1 MEFITLQFDKYQIR
15 QYQLTDVEALVK
27 YGNNYSVSKFL
38 RDAFPFPY
46 TQKDAMQWIDM
57 VMHNKFNLA
66 FAIADEKELIGGIG
80 AMPNQDVNRF
90 TAEIG
95 YWLAEPFWNK
105 GIISKAVS
113 TFCGYLFNNFNFN
126 HLTASIF
133 EGNDASM
140 RVVQKA
146 GFVLEGVLRK
156 NVFKENKFLDQYIY
170 GLLKEEIKL

>member
-1 MEFITLQFDKYQIR
+1 MILKFENVQIR
-15 QYQLTDVEALVK
+15 EFLPNDVDSLVK
-27 YGNNYSVSKFL
+27 YANNYSVSRYL

-46 TQKDAMQWIDM
+46 TQKDAMQWIDI
-57 VMHNKFNLA
+57 VMHDKLNLA

-95 YWLAEPFWNK
+95 YWLAEPFWNN

-113 TFCGYLFNNFNFN
+113 TFCNHLFNNFNFK
-126 HLTASIF
+126 HLTASIY

-140 RVVQKA
+140 KVVQKA
-146 GFVLEGVLRK
+146 GFILEGVLRK
-156 NVFKENKFLDQYIY
+156 NVYKGNKFLDQYIY
-170 GLLKEEIKL
+170 GLLKEDFKL

>member
-1 MEFITLQFDKYQIR
+1 MKLQFDNYCIREFFPDDVVSLAKY
-15 QYQLTDVEALVK
+15 A
-27 YGNNYSVSKFL
+27 NNYSISRYL

-46 TQKDAMQWIDM
+46 TQKDAKEWIDT
-57 VMHNKFNLA
+57 VMDDEFNLA
-66 FAIADEKELIGGIG
+66 FAIANEKELIGGIG
-80 AMPNQDVNRF
+80 AMPNHDVNRF

-113 TFCGYLFNNFNFN
+113 TFCGYLFNNHNFN
-126 HLTASIF
+126 HLTASIY

-140 RVVQKA
+140 KVIQKA

-156 NVFKENKFLDQYIY
+156 NVYKENKFLDQYIY
-170 GLLKEEIKL
+170 GLLKEDFNL

>member
-1 MEFITLQFDKYQIR
+1 MIKLQFDNYCIR
-15 QYQLTDVEALVK
+15 EFFTDDVDSLVK
-27 YGNNYSVSKFL
+27 YADNYSVSRYL

-46 TQKDAMQWIDM
+46 TEKDAMRWIDI
-57 VMHNKFNLA
+57 VMHNKFNLT
-66 FAIADEKELIGGIG
+66 FAIADEQELIGGIG

-113 TFCGYLFNNFNFN
+113 TFCGYLFNNYNFN
-126 HLTASIF
+126 HLTASIY

-146 GFVLEGVLRK
+146 GFILEGVLRK
-156 NVFKENKFLDQYIY
+156 NVYKRK
-170 GLLKEEIKL
+170 

>member
-1 MEFITLQFDKYQIR
+1 MKLQFDNYCIR
-15 QYQLTDVEALVK
+15 EFFPDDVESLVK
-27 YGNNYSVSKFL
+27 YANNYSVSRYL

-46 TQKDAMQWIDM
+46 THKDAIKWIEFVRQD
-57 VMHNKFNLA
+57 KFNLA

-113 TFCGYLFNNFNFN
+113 TFCGYLFNNYNFN
-126 HLTASIF
+126 HLTASIYD
-133 EGNDASM
+133 GNDASM
-140 RVVQKA
+140 RVVQKS
-146 GFVLEGVLRK
+146 GFILEGVLRK
-156 NVFKENKFLDQYIY
+156 NVYKENKFLDQYIY
-170 GLLKEEIKL
+170 GLLKEDFKL

>member
-1 MEFITLQFDKYQIR
+1 MIKLQFDNYCIR
-15 QYQLTDVEALVK
+15 EFFTEDVDSLVK
-27 YGNNYSVSKFL
+27 YANNYSVSRYL

-46 TQKDAMQWIDM
+46 TEKDAMRWIDI
-57 VMHNKFNLA
+57 VMHNKFNLT
-66 FAIADEKELIGGIG
+66 FAIADEQELIGGIG

-113 TFCGYLFNNFNFN
+113 TFCGYLFNNYNFN
-126 HLTASIF
+126 HLTASIY

-146 GFVLEGVLRK
+146 GFILEGVLRK
-156 NVFKENKFLDQYIY
+156 NVYKENKFLDQYIY
-170 GLLKEEIKL
+170 GLLKEDFKL

>member
-1 MEFITLQFDKYQIR
+1 MIKLQFDNYCIR
-15 QYQLTDVEALVK
+15 EFFTEDVDSLVK
-27 YGNNYSVSKFL
+27 YANNYSVSRYL

-46 TQKDAMQWIDM
+46 TEKDAMRWIDI
-57 VMHNKFNLA
+57 VMHDKFNLT
-66 FAIADEKELIGGIG
+66 FAIADEQELIGGIG

-113 TFCGYLFNNFNFN
+113 TFCGYLFNNYNFN
-126 HLTASIF
+126 HLTASIY

-146 GFVLEGVLRK
+146 GFILEGVLRK
-156 NVFKENKFLDQYIY
+156 NVYKRK
-170 GLLKEEIKL
+170 